1 MTFTEAA
8 VEVLRL
14 IGKPL
19 HYKAITD
26 IAIERELLSHL
37 GKSPEI
43 TMNSRLATMV
53 KKDRGDAPII
63 KVKPGVFGLREFDAA
78 VIDAAMHE
86 TGQDFELPE
95 PEVIE
100 DDEDQEGDSDAG
112 ETSTESGESTA
123 EPVKARAP
131 EAPRPPA
138 KKLPGQDVF
147 PEEEDDD
154 EPILANLD
162 SGSAG
167 GETDAEGRD
176 RKRRRRRRGRKDGE
190 GEGEGE
196 VAAEP
201 RRENN
206 GNNNA
211 SRQDR
216 GERGRDRNDRSNRNR
231 RDRPGDRGQ
240 GQGGQGQGQ
249 GDRERDRDRGG
260 ERGDRVRAGREV
272 TGDWE
277 RDSADGE
284 TVGVGLVEALEKALS
299 NRQGPARSHEQL
311 AQVLIEDGRLSGNA
325 SALAPTVAAAIR
337 ADNARA
343 VLRGE
348 RARFRVWGDAVEL
361 TDWSLPNDAL
371 RAEAELRRALSR
383 QQEAV
388 RRGFLRMMG
397 DLPNAGLLELVASW
411 LNTEGVSGLRAVR
424 RPGSQRNE
432 FHLAGTLRQGPHE
445 LPLAVI
451 VYREG
456 HITRERVVDV
466 RGSLHHYGNARVAW
480 LVGLAQVV
488 SGAREEAAIAD
499 ATPCGLL
506 DGAGLAEAMER
517 VGVGIVSHQV
527 RLSCIDAD
535 LMDTLKG
542 PGRTR
547 QVEVMRTEKAP
558 EAEAPKGE
566 EDGDEEGASAEGEEA
581 GEGAVGGRRRRRR
594 RRRGGGQEGG
604 EASTEGGSEAAAAG
618 APLATDGA
626 DFSDGGSESDGE
638 SEDDELLTPEASD
651 DSDSDDDSD
660 DEDSDRDSDD
670 DSDDEDSDRDSD
682 DDDEDGD
689 DDEVL
694 ISDDGSDDSSDDD
707 DDDESD
713 DDDDDDSDDDEDD
726 DDDDSDDE
734 DDDDED

>member
-14 IGKPL
+14 VGKPL

-86 TGQDFELPE
+86 SGQDFELPE

-100 DDEDQEGDSDAG
+100 EDDETEVELDDDA
-112 ETSTESGESTA
+112 SGENGEPKA
-123 EPVKARAP
+123 EAVKVRAP
-131 EAPRPPA
+131 EPPRPPA

-162 SGSAG
+162 SSSAG
-167 GETDAEGRD
+167 GEGDADSRD

-190 GEGEGE
+190 GEGEQDGASE
-196 VAAEP
+196 QP
-201 RRENN
+201 RRDN
-206 GNNNA
+206 GNGPRA
-211 SRQDR
+211 DR
-216 GERGRDRNDRSNRNR
+216 NDRGRDRNDRNNRNR
-231 RDRPGDRGQ
+231 RDRPDRQGDRPQ
-240 GQGGQGQGQ
+240 G
-249 GDRERDRDRGG
+249 GDRERERDRG
-260 ERGDRVRAGREV
+260 GDRVRAGREV

-277 RDSADGE
+277 RDSVDGE
-284 TVGVGLVEALEKALS
+284 TVGVGLVDALERALS

-311 AQVLIEDGRLSGNA
+311 AQALVEDGRLSGNA
-325 SALAPTVAAAIR
+325 AALAPTVAAAIR

-343 VLRGE
+343 ALRGE

-361 TDWSLPNDAL
+361 TDWSLPTEAL
-371 RAEAELRRALSR
+371 RAEADLRRALAR

-411 LNTEGVSGLRAVR
+411 LNAEGVLGLRAVR

-488 SGAREEAAIAD
+488 SGAREEASIVE
-499 ATPCGLL
+499 ATPCALL
-506 DGAGLAEAMER
+506 DGTGLAEAMER

-527 RLSCIDAD
+527 RLSGIDAD

-547 QVEVMRTEKAP
+547 HVEVLRTEKPP
-558 EAEAPKGE
+558 EVEA
-566 EDGDEEGASAEGEEA
+566 STAEGEGSEDDGA
-581 GEGAVGGRRRRRR
+581 PSDGEEPAEGAGGGRRRRRR
-594 RRRGGGQEGG
+594 RRRGGGQEDGARAADG
-604 EASTEGGSEAAAAG
+604 AGDAGSEGERTAADDADFGDGDGDAGADDARAHAAG
-618 APLATDGA
+618 
-626 DFSDGGSESDGE
+626 
-638 SEDDELLTPEASD
+638 SD
-651 DSDSDDDSD
+651 DS
-660 DEDSDRDSDD
+660 E
-670 DSDDEDSDRDSD
+670 DSD
-682 DDDEDGD
+682 DDDDAEDGD
-689 DDEVL
+689 RAPVDRGDSDEESEDDDDDELL
-694 ISDDGSDDSSDDD
+694 ISDDGSDDASDDEDDDDDDESDESDDSDDDD

-713 DDDDDDSDDDEDD
+713 DDDDDESDDDEDD
-726 DDDDSDDE
+726 DDE
-734 DDDDED
+734 D

>member
-86 TGQDFELPE
+86 SGQDFELPE
-95 PEVIE
+95 LEVIE
-100 DDEDQEGDSDAG
+100 EDDEQEVDLEEGDTEG
-112 ETSTESGESTA
+112 ENGEAKA

-162 SGSAG
+162 SSTAG
-167 GETDAEGRD
+167 AEGDADSRD

-190 GEGEGE
+190 GEGEQE
-196 VAAEP
+196 VVAEQP
-201 RRENN
+201 RRDN
-206 GNNNA
+206 GPRPERN
-211 SRQDR
+211 D
-216 GERGRDRNDRSNRNR
+216 RGRDRNDRNNRNR
-231 RDRPGDRGQ
+231 RDRPERQADRPQ
-240 GQGGQGQGQ
+240 G
-249 GDRERDRDRGG
+249 GDRERERDRG
-260 ERGDRVRAGREV
+260 GDRVRAGREV
-272 TGDWE
+272 TGEWE
-277 RDSADGE
+277 RDSVDGE
-284 TVGVGLVEALEKALS
+284 TVGVGLVDALERALS

-311 AQVLIEDGRLSGNA
+311 AQALVEDGRLSGNA
-325 SALAPTVAAAIR
+325 AALAPTVAAAIR

-361 TDWSLPNDAL
+361 TDWSLPSDAL
-371 RAEAELRRALSR
+371 RAEADLRRALSR

-411 LNTEGVSGLRAVR
+411 LNAEGVLGLRAVR

-488 SGAREEAAIAD
+488 SGAREEASITE
-499 ATPCGLL
+499 ATPCALL
-506 DGAGLAEAMER
+506 DGTGLAEAMER

-527 RLSCIDAD
+527 RLSGIDAD

-547 QVEVMRTEKAP
+547 QVEVMRTEKPP
-558 EAEAPKGE
+558 EVEAPKA
-566 EDGDEEGASAEGEEA
+566 EDEGSDDEGAAGEGEEP
-581 GEGAVGGRRRRRR
+581 GEGAAGGRRRRRR
-594 RRRGGGQEGG
+594 RRRGGGQEDGARVADG
-604 EASTEGGSEAAAAG
+604 SSEAG
-618 APLATDGA
+618 
-626 DFSDGGSESDGE
+626 SDGE
-638 SEDDELLTPEASD
+638 RASSDDADFGEGDGESVADDQLLTAPTADDSD
-651 DSDSDDDSD
+651 DSDEDAEDERADSDEDRDDSD
-660 DEDSDRDSDD
+660 DEDSDDD
-670 DSDDEDSDRDSD
+670 DAD
-682 DDDEDGD
+682 DDDADD

-694 ISDDGSDDSSDDD
+694 ISGDGSDEGADDD

-713 DDDDDDSDDDEDD
+713 DDDDDDEDDSDD
-726 DDDDSDDE
+726 DDDDDDE
-734 DDDDED
+734 SDDDDED